1 MRIPVVQALK
11 RGFFL
16 WKQWFRRHQAHLL
29 QRKLCQS
36 GVREMLMVW
45 DTEESHAIGN
55 TILSCPEVLF
65 QELGKKSDGEPEG
78 VAGSWLWMKLSKQT
92 LPGGIS

>member
-1 MRIPVVQALK
+1 
-11 RGFFL
+11 
-16 WKQWFRRHQAHLL
+16 
-29 QRKLCQS
+29 
-36 GVREMLMVW
+36 MVW